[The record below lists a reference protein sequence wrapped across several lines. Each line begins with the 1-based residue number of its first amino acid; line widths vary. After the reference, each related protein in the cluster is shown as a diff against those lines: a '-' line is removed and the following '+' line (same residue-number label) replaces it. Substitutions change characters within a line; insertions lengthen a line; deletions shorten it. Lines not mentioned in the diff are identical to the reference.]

1 MLEEC
6 VSHQAHERVAMKT
19 LPRSSLVVIE
29 TQLFLQLLMGLLTD
43 PSGLDRGSQAAQV
56 HLRWQVGDVVL
67 FLSRRTV
74 LADEPSL
81 VARKT
86 LPILAAYPL
95 HRPVGDAHADRGKP
109 GFQPALRAVA
119 PTHSSPFDLGEQV
132 FSRFR

>member
-1 MLEEC
+1 
-6 VSHQAHERVAMKT
+6 MKT

-29 TQLFLQLLMGLLTD
+29 TKLFLQLLMGLLTD
-43 PSGLDRGSQAAQV
+43 PSGFDRGSQAAQI
-56 HLRWQVGDVVL
+56 HLGWQVGDVVL

-81 VARKT
+81 VAGET
-86 LPILAAYPL
+86 LLIIAAYPL
-95 HRPVGDAHADRGKP
+95 QRPVGDAHTDGSKS
-109 GFQPALRAVA
+109 GFQPAPRAVA